1 MFFKNINQ
9 KNMESK
15 FKLFRVIFLLILI
28 ISCDKDT
35 VIDNE
40 LTNDVLE
47 KAYQEIAYQ
56 KKQPVPAEVV
66 KSNSKKIYVHYMPWF
81 FNMEQDGFWGQHWT
95 MTNKDPNVMDVNG
108 KREIASHYYPLI
120 GPYSSND
127 NDLQEYHL
135 LLMKL
140 SGIDGVI
147 FDWYSSR
154 DANDYN
160 ALKNSTES
168 FIKEIEDVGL
178 EFAIMYE
185 DKTAQYTTTQEE
197 GSSIINNAV
206 VDLQYIQNTYF
217 TSENYI
223 KINDSEL
230 LFLFGPNYII
240 DPLDWEIIIPQ
251 LNSTPYFMSLWEASD
266 RLGQYAGG
274 EFSWIDSN
282 HMTTLSNY
290 YQYSI
295 QNNIQTVGGVYPGF
309 NDFYYE
315 GGWRP
320 NTDNDWVISNNG
332 TEVLNETL
340 MLTDSSPVEFIQL
353 ITWNDFGEGTMIEP
367 TNEFGFSN
375 LEEIQSYTGV
385 SYTFDDLQLPYRLY
399 LLRKKHKNDNRVQSI
414 LDRAYQFIFM
424 LDLEHAEI
432 LLSTLE
438 KKYTI

>member
-1 MFFKNINQ
+1 MKA
-9 KNMESK
+9 K
-15 FKLFRVIFLLILI
+15 FKLLRVTFLLLLVLSCEKEMHIDIDKELI
-28 ISCDKDT
+28 
-35 VIDNE
+35 N
-40 LTNDVLE
+40 NVLE
-47 KAYQEIAYQ
+47 KAYKDITTQ
-56 KKQPVPAEVV
+56 KRQPGPAEVI
-66 KSNSKKIYVHYMPWF
+66 KNNSKKVYVHYMPWF
-81 FNMEQDGFWGQHWT
+81 LNLEQDGFWGQHWT
-95 MTNKDPNVMDVNG
+95 MTNKDPNVMDAKG

-154 DANDYN
+154 DVNDYN
-160 ALKNSTES
+160 ALKTSTES

-178 EFAIMYE
+178 KFAIMYE
-185 DKTAQYTTTQEE
+185 DKTAQYTATKEE

-206 VDLQYIQNTYF
+206 VDLQYIQDTYF
-217 TSENYI
+217 TSDNYI

-230 LFLFGPNYII
+230 LFLFGPNYITN
-240 DPLDWEIIIPQ
+240 PLDWEIIIPQ

-266 RLGQYAGG
+266 RLGPYAGG
-274 EFSWIDSN
+274 EYSWIDSN

-290 YQYSI
+290 YQYSV
-295 QNNIQTVGGVYPGF
+295 QNNIQTIGGVYPGF

-320 NTDNDWVISNNG
+320 NTADDWVISNNG
-332 TEVLNETL
+332 TQVLNETL
-340 MLTDSSPVEFIQL
+340 TLTASSAVEFIQL

-367 TNEFGFSN
+367 TNEFGFSY

-385 SYTFDDLQLPYRLY
+385 SYNFDDLQLPYRLY
-399 LLRKKHKNDNRVQSI
+399 LLRKKHKNDNRLQTI
-414 LDRAYQFIFM
+414 LDRVYQAIFM
-424 LDLEHAEI
+424 LDLDHAKK

-438 KKYTI
+438 KKYDI

>member
-1 MFFKNINQ
+1 M
-9 KNMESK
+9 S
-15 FKLFRVIFLLILI
+15 LV
-28 ISCDKDT
+28 ISCEKDSVK

-40 LTNDVLE
+40 QTNDALKE
-47 KAYQEIAYQ
+47 AYQQVTNQ
-56 KKQPVPAEVV
+56 KEQPASAEVI
-66 KSNSKKIYVHYMPWF
+66 KNNTKKVYVHYMPWF
-81 FNMEQDGFWGQHWT
+81 YNPEQDGYWGQHWT
-95 MTNKDPNVMDVNG
+95 MTNKNPNVIDVNG

-127 NDLQEYHL
+127 DDLQEYHL

-154 DANDYN
+154 DVNDYN
-160 ALKNSTES
+160 ALKKSTES
-168 FIKEIEDVGL
+168 FIKEIEEVGL

-185 DKTAQYTTTQEE
+185 DKTAQYSTEQSETN
-197 GSSIINNAV
+197 SSIDNV
-206 VDLQYIQNTYF
+206 VLDLQYIQNTYF
-217 TSENYI
+217 TSDNYI

-230 LFLFGPNYII
+230 LFLFGPNFIT
-240 DPLDWEIIIPQ
+240 DPLEWDNIIPQ
-251 LNSTPYFMSLWEASD
+251 LDTTPYFMSLWEASN

-274 EFSWIDSN
+274 EYSWVDSN

-295 QNNIQTVGGVYPGF
+295 ENNIQTVGGAYPGF

-315 GGWRP
+315 GGWRT
-320 NTDNDWVISNNG
+320 NTDDDWDIVHNG
-332 TEVLNETL
+332 TQVLNETL
-340 MLTDSSPVEFIQL
+340 NLNASSPVEFIQL

-367 TNEFGFSN
+367 TDEFGFSY

-385 SYTFDDLQLPYRLY
+385 DYTYDDLQLPYRLY
-399 LLRKKHKNDNRVQSI
+399 LLRKEHKNDQRLQTI
-414 LDRAYQFIFM
+414 LDRVYQFIFM
-424 LDLEHAEI
+424 LDLDHAKI

-438 KKYTI
+438 KKYNI

>member
-1 MFFKNINQ
+1 
-9 KNMESK
+9 METK
-15 FKLFRVIFLLILI
+15 FKLLRVFFLLILVM
-28 ISCDKDT
+28 SCDKDT

-47 KAYQEIAYQ
+47 KAYQEILYQ
-56 KKQPVPAEVV
+56 KNQPDPTEVI
-66 KSNSKKIYVHYMPWF
+66 KNNSLKIYVHYMPWF
-81 FNMEQDGFWGQHWT
+81 FNMEQDGYWGQHWT
-95 MTNKDPNVMDVNG
+95 MTNKDPNVMDENG

-120 GPYSSND
+120 GVYSSND

-154 DANDYN
+154 DVNDYN

-168 FIKEIEDVGL
+168 FITEIEDVGL

-185 DKTAQYTTTQEE
+185 DKTAQYTTQEG

-206 VDLQYIQNTYF
+206 VDLQYIQDTYF

-230 LFLFGPNYII
+230 LFLFGSNYIT

-251 LNSTPYFMSLWEASD
+251 LNSTPYFMSLWETSD

-290 YQYSI
+290 YQYCI

-320 NTDNDWVISNNG
+320 TTDNDWVISHSG
-332 TEVLNETL
+332 TQVLNETL
-340 MLTDSSPVEFIQL
+340 TLTDSSPVEFIQL

-367 TNEFGFSN
+367 TNEFGFSY

-399 LLRKKHKNDNRVQSI
+399 LLRKKHKKNNRIQTI
-414 LDRAYQFIFM
+414 LDRVYQFIFM
-424 LDLEHAEI
+424 LDLDHAKT

-438 KKYTI
+438 KKYAI

>member
-1 MFFKNINQ
+1 MKT
-9 KNMESK
+9 K
-15 FKLFRVIFLLILI
+15 FKLLRIIFLLILVT
-28 ISCDKDT
+28 SCEKETDIG
-35 VIDNE
+35 IDNE

-47 KAYQEIAYQ
+47 KAYNDIATQ
-56 KKQPVPAEVV
+56 KKQPTASEVI
-66 KSNSKKIYVHYMPWF
+66 KSNSKKVYVHYMPWF
-81 FNMEQDGFWGQHWT
+81 LNLEQDGFWGQHWT
-95 MTNKDPNVMDVNG
+95 MTNKDPNMMDAKG

-154 DANDYN
+154 DVNDYN
-160 ALKNSTES
+160 ALKTSTES

-178 EFAIMYE
+178 KFAIMYE
-185 DKTAQYTTTQEE
+185 DKTAQYTATKEE

-206 VDLQYIQNTYF
+206 VDLQYIQDTYF

-230 LFLFGPNYII
+230 LFLFGPNYITN
-240 DPLDWEIIIPQ
+240 PLDWEIIIPQ

-274 EFSWIDSN
+274 EYSWIDSN

-295 QNNIQTVGGVYPGF
+295 QNKIQTVGGVYPGF

-315 GGWRP
+315 GGWRS
-320 NTDNDWVISNNG
+320 NTDDDWVISNNG
-332 TEVLNETL
+332 TQVLNETL
-340 MLTDSSPVEFIQL
+340 TLTASSAVEFIQL

-367 TNEFGFSN
+367 TSEFGFSY

-385 SYTFDDLQLPYRLY
+385 SYNFDDLQLPYRLY
-399 LLRKKHKNDNRVQSI
+399 LLRKKHKNDNRLQTI
-414 LDRAYQFIFM
+414 LDRVYQFIFM
-424 LDLEHAEI
+424 LDLDHAKI

-438 KKYTI
+438 KKYDI

>member
-1 MFFKNINQ
+1 MGP
-9 KNMESK
+9 K
-15 FKLFRVIFLLILI
+15 FKLLRVIFLMILV
-28 ISCDKDT
+28 ISCEKDSVKDIADEPT
-35 VIDNE
+35 NDALKEAYQQVID
-40 LTNDVLE
+40 
-47 KAYQEIAYQ
+47 Q
-56 KKQPVPAEVV
+56 KEQPASAEVI
-66 KSNSKKIYVHYMPWF
+66 KNNTKKVYVHYMPWF
-81 FNMEQDGFWGQHWT
+81 YNPEQDGYWGQHWT
-95 MTNKDPNVMDVNG
+95 MTNKNPNVIDVNG

-127 NDLQEYHL
+127 DDLQEYHL

-154 DANDYN
+154 DVNDYN
-160 ALKNSTES
+160 ALKKSTES
-168 FIKEIEDVGL
+168 FIKEIEEVGL

-185 DKTAQYTTTQEE
+185 DKTAQYSTEQSETN
-197 GSSIINNAV
+197 SSIDNV
-206 VDLQYIQNTYF
+206 VLDLQYIQNTYF
-217 TSENYI
+217 TSDNYI

-230 LFLFGPNYII
+230 LFLFGPNYIT
-240 DPLDWEIIIPQ
+240 DPLVWDNIIPQ
-251 LNSTPYFMSLWEASD
+251 LNTTPYFMSLWEASD

-274 EFSWIDSN
+274 EYSWVDSN

-295 QNNIQTVGGVYPGF
+295 ENNIQTVGGAYPGF

-320 NTDNDWVISNNG
+320 NTDNDWIIAHNG
-332 TEVLNETL
+332 NQVLNETL
-340 MLTDSSPVEFIQL
+340 NLNDSSPVEFIQL

-367 TNEFGFSN
+367 TDEFGFSY

-385 SYTFDDLQLPYRLY
+385 NYTYDDLQLPYRLY
-399 LLRKKHKNDNRVQSI
+399 LLRKEHKNDKRLQTI
-414 LDRAYQFIFM
+414 LDRVYQFIFM
-424 LDLEHAEI
+424 LDLDHAKI

-438 KKYTI
+438 KEYNI

>member
-1 MFFKNINQ
+1 
-9 KNMESK
+9 METK
-15 FKLFRVIFLLILI
+15 FKLLRVFFLLILVM
-28 ISCDKDT
+28 SCDKDT

-47 KAYQEIAYQ
+47 KAYQEILYQ
-56 KKQPVPAEVV
+56 KNQPDPTEVI
-66 KSNSKKIYVHYMPWF
+66 KNNSLKIYVHYMPWF
-81 FNMEQDGFWGQHWT
+81 FNMEQDGYWGQHWT
-95 MTNKDPNVMDVNG
+95 MTNKDPNVMDENG

-120 GPYSSND
+120 GVYSSND

-154 DANDYN
+154 DVNDYN

-168 FIKEIEDVGL
+168 FITEIEDVGL

-185 DKTAQYTTTQEE
+185 DKTAQYTTQEG

-206 VDLQYIQNTYF
+206 VDLQYIQDTYF

-230 LFLFGPNYII
+230 LFLFGPNYIT

-251 LNSTPYFMSLWEASD
+251 LNSTPYFMSLWETSD
-266 RLGQYAGG
+266 RLGQYADG

-290 YQYSI
+290 YQYCI
-295 QNNIQTVGGVYPGF
+295 QNNIQTVGGVYLGF

-320 NTDNDWVISNNG
+320 NTDNDWVISHNG
-332 TEVLNETL
+332 TQVLNETL
-340 MLTDSSPVEFIQL
+340 TLTDSSPVEFIQL

-367 TNEFGFSN
+367 TNEFGFSY

-399 LLRKKHKNDNRVQSI
+399 LLRKKHKNNNRIQTI
-414 LDRAYQFIFM
+414 LDRVYQFIFM
-424 LDLEHAEI
+424 LDLDHAKT

-438 KKYTI
+438 KEYAI

>member
-1 MFFKNINQ
+1 
-9 KNMESK
+9 MEPK
-15 FKLFRVIFLLILI
+15 FKLLRVLFLMSLV
-28 ISCDKDT
+28 ISCEKDSVK

-40 LTNDVLE
+40 QTNDALKE
-47 KAYQEIAYQ
+47 AYQQVTNQ
-56 KKQPVPAEVV
+56 KEQPASAEVI
-66 KSNSKKIYVHYMPWF
+66 KNNTKKVYVHYMPWF
-81 FNMEQDGFWGQHWT
+81 YNPEQDGYWGQHWT
-95 MTNKDPNVMDVNG
+95 MTNKNPNVIDVNG

-127 NDLQEYHL
+127 DDLQEYHL

-154 DANDYN
+154 DVNDYN
-160 ALKNSTES
+160 ALKKSTES
-168 FIKEIEDVGL
+168 FIKEIEEVGL

-185 DKTAQYTTTQEE
+185 DKTAQYSTEQSETN
-197 GSSIINNAV
+197 SSIDNV
-206 VDLQYIQNTYF
+206 VLDLQYIQNTYF
-217 TSENYI
+217 TSDNYI

-230 LFLFGPNYII
+230 LFLFGPNFIT
-240 DPLDWEIIIPQ
+240 DPLEWDNIIPQ
-251 LNSTPYFMSLWEASD
+251 LDTTPYFMSLWEASN

-274 EFSWIDSN
+274 EYSWVDSN

-295 QNNIQTVGGVYPGF
+295 ENNIQTVGGAYPGF

-315 GGWRP
+315 GGWRT
-320 NTDNDWVISNNG
+320 NTDDDWDIVHNG
-332 TEVLNETL
+332 TQVLNETL
-340 MLTDSSPVEFIQL
+340 NLNASSPVEFIQL

-367 TNEFGFSN
+367 TDEFGFSY

-385 SYTFDDLQLPYRLY
+385 DYTYDDLQLPYRLY
-399 LLRKKHKNDNRVQSI
+399 LLRKEHKNDQRLQTI
-414 LDRAYQFIFM
+414 LDRVYQFIFM
-424 LDLEHAEI
+424 LDLDHAKI

-438 KKYTI
+438 KKYNI